1 MKSVSYLGEEKMQF
15 LELAK
20 KRFSVRDFQQKM
32 VEEEKLKKVLEAAR
46 VAPSAVNYQ
55 PWHFIVLT
63 NERQRGAVSST
74 YKARWIRSAPVIIAA
89 CGDHSKSW
97 KRGDGKDH
105 LDIDVAIAVDHMTLA
120 AAELGLGTCWVCA
133 FDVEKCRHILGLPD
147 SFEVIALVPLGYPDE
162 EGDTKRF
169 VVARKKFEEIVH
181 WGSYK

>member
-1 MKSVSYLGEEKMQF
+1 MQF

-20 KRFSVRDFQQKM
+20 KRFSARNFKPKK

-55 PWHFIVLT
+55 PWHFVVLT
-63 NERQRGAVSST
+63 DEKQRGAVSSS
-74 YKARWIRSAPVIIAA
+74 YNARWIRSAPVIIAA
-89 CGDHSKSW
+89 CGDHSESW

-105 LDIDVAIAVDHMTLA
+105 LDIDVAIAIDHMTLA

-133 FDVEKCRHILGLPD
+133 FDAEKCRYILGLPD
-147 SFEVIALVPLGYPDE
+147 SFEVIALIPLGYPVE

-169 VVARKKFEEIVH
+169 AVARKKLEEIVH
-181 WGSYK
+181 RNSYE